1 MDYQKHYDRLIERAK
16 HRTLEGYKEKHHII
30 PRCMG
35 GDDSPENIVELTG
48 SEHFVAHQ
56 LLAKMH
62 PTHHGIVHAAKI
74 LMGSTNYNNKQFEW
88 VRKLAVE
95 TSRKF
100 HTGRKRSEETRR
112 RISEA
117 TKGKRK
123 GIKLSEEHRQKL
135 SASLKGRVFTEEHKR
150 NIASREIT
158 QEWRD
163 NISKAGKGRKLS
175 QENVEKWK
183 RIHNTPEMKQKY
195 SELSKSRP
203 YFTCPHCGKTANQG
217 NYVRWHGD
225 NCKKKVV

>member
-1 MDYQKHYDRLIERAK
+1 M
-16 HRTLEGYKEKHHII
+16 
-30 PRCMG
+30 
-35 GDDSPENIVELTG
+35 
-48 SEHFVAHQ
+48 
-56 LLAKMH
+56 
-62 PTHHGIVHAAKI
+62 
-74 LMGSTNYNNKQFEW
+74 
-88 VRKLAVE
+88 
-95 TSRKF
+95 
-100 HTGRKRSEETRR
+100 
-112 RISEA
+112 
-117 TKGKRK
+117 
-123 GIKLSEEHRQKL
+123 
-135 SASLKGRVFTEEHKR
+135 FTEEHKR